1 MEIKKKLIIL
11 HEVKGLQTFICQEGK
26 NQLVGAPANNF
37 SLLNGNKD
45 VRSELFAKRSN
56 IFISKIK
63 P

>member
-1 MEIKKKLIIL
+1 MKIKKKLIIL

-45 VRSELFAKRSN
+45 
-56 IFISKIK
+56 I
-63 P
+63 